1 VFRLLR
7 RILTG
12 LGLFSLVAMMT
23 VAGLVITN
31 TFTVDKLRLLV
42 KYNPLVT
49 SVQPVQSE
57 TAIQSTLLRLKLK
70 SHAIAAMADEF
81 VSGAGAIQPIP
92 GGMLIAER
100 NGRFHFF
107 DERGA
112 EPKVTTTQISL
123 DTNQVQFETHAA
135 SEGYATKPGRN
146 VGYAGLGMRL
156 HDLLLLRD
164 GKRLAATHTRWD
176 NVAKCV
182 KLHLVIA
189 DFTAGD
195 VPKVG
200 AWQTLFSTT
209 PCMPLSGIKRKPFA
223 GHQAGGRMVEMVD
236 GRILFTVGD
245 FKNDGVKRDISTA
258 DPSNSYGKLHI
269 LDLAS
274 GVTEVFSTGHRN
286 AQGLVIA
293 SDGRIWSTE
302 HGPSGGDEVNLI
314 RRGANYGWP
323 VATYGRDCR
332 TCAWQQQGKHD
343 GHGLP
348 VFAFVPSIGISN
360 LVELQDFA
368 SIWDGDLLV
377 ASLKQ
382 ETLHR
387 LHIRE
392 GRVVLDEPIRIGDRL
407 RDIQMLD
414 DGRVAIW
421 TDSGKLMFLTADKAP
436 AQSALLAAKLSEDAQ
451 DTIEQCRACHD
462 LDPGIAGPDRLSLWG
477 VHERE
482 KASLPGGQ
490 YSDALKAVGGNW
502 DDAAL
507 DAFLV
512 SPASAI
518 PGTSM
523 AFEGIQDAALRQ
535 TIIDYLKALQ

>member
-1 VFRLLR
+1 VFRLIR

-12 LGLFSLVAMMT
+12 LGLFGLVAMLT
-23 VAGLVITN
+23 AAGLVYTN

-42 KYNPLVT
+42 KYNPLAT

-57 TAIQSTLLRLKLK
+57 TAIQTTLLRLKLK
-70 SHAIAAMADEF
+70 SYAVAAMADEF
-81 VSGAGAIQPIP
+81 VSGAGAIEPIP

-112 EPKVTTTQISL
+112 EPKLTATEISL
-123 DTNQVQFETHAA
+123 DTNQIQFEVHAA
-135 SEGYATKPGRN
+135 SEGYAIKPGRN

-176 NVAKCV
+176 DVAKCV

-189 DFTAGD
+189 DFSAGN

-200 AWQTLFSTT
+200 PWQTLFSTT

-223 GHQAGGRMVEMVD
+223 GHQAGGRMVEMAD

-258 DPSNSYGKLHI
+258 DPSNSYGKLHVI
-269 LDLAS
+269 DPAN
-274 GVTEVFSTGHRN
+274 GITEIFSTGHRN
-286 AQGLVIA
+286 PQGLVIA
-293 SDGRIWSTE
+293 ADGRIWSTE
-302 HGPSGGDEVNLI
+302 HGPSGGDEVNLV
-314 RRGANYGWP
+314 REGANYGWP

-332 TCAWQQQGKHD
+332 TCAWQQQGRHD

-348 VFAFVPSIGISN
+348 VYAFVPSIGISN

-368 SIWDGDLLV
+368 PIWDGDLLV

-392 GRVVLDEPIRIGDRL
+392 GRVVVDEPIRIGDRL
-407 RDIQMLD
+407 RDIQMLE
-414 DGRVAIW
+414 DGRVALW
-421 TDSGKLMFLTADKAP
+421 TDSGKLMFLTADLAP
-436 AQSALLAAKLSEDAQ
+436 AQSTLLAAKLPEDAQ

-462 LDPGIAGPDRLSLWG
+462 LDPGIAGPDRISLWG
-477 VHERE
+477 VHGRA

-490 YSDALKAVGGNW
+490 YSDALKAAGGAW

-507 DAFLV
+507 DAFMA
-512 SPASAI
+512 SPAAAV

>member
-1 VFRLLR
+1 MLRLLR

-12 LGLFSLVAMMT
+12 LGLFGLVAMLT
-23 VAGLVITN
+23 IAGLVYTD

-42 KYNPLVT
+42 KYNPLAT
-49 SVQPVQSE
+49 SVQPIQSE
-57 TAIQSTLLRLKLK
+57 TAIQTTLLRLKLK
-70 SHAIAAMADEF
+70 AHAVAAMGGGF

-100 NGRFHFF
+100 SGRFHFF

-112 EPKVTTTQISL
+112 EPKLTATPISL
-123 DTNQVQFETHAA
+123 DTNQVQFEAHAA
-135 SEGYATKPGRN
+135 SEGYAIKPGRN

-164 GKRLAATHTRWD
+164 GKHLAATHTRWD
-176 NVAKCV
+176 DAAKCV

-189 DFTAGD
+189 EFKPGD
-195 VPKVG
+195 VPKTG
-200 AWQTLFSTT
+200 PWRTLFSTT

-258 DPSNSYGKLHI
+258 DPSNSYGKLHVV
-269 LDLAS
+269 DPVS
-274 GVTEVFSTGHRN
+274 GVSEVFSTGHRN

-293 SDGRIWSTE
+293 GDGRIWSSE
-302 HGPSGGDEVNLI
+302 HGPTGGDEVNLVKQ
-314 RRGANYGWP
+314 GANYGWP
-323 VATYGRDCR
+323 VATYGWDCKD
-332 TCAWQQQGKHD
+332 CAWQQQGKHD

-348 VFAFVPSIGISN
+348 VLAYVPSIGISN
-360 LVELQDFA
+360 LVELQNFA
-368 SIWDGDLLV
+368 PLWDGDLMV

-392 GRVVLDEPIRIGDRL
+392 GRVVVDEPIRIRDRL

-414 DGRVAIW
+414 DGRLALW
-421 TDSGKLMFLTADKAP
+421 TDSGKLMFLTADVAL

-462 LDPGIAGPDRLSLWG
+462 LDPGIASPDRISLWG
-477 VHERE
+477 VHGRD
-482 KASLPGGQ
+482 KASLPGAQ
-490 YSDALKAVGGNW
+490 YSDALEAAGGRW
-502 DDAAL
+502 DDTAL
-507 DAFLV
+507 DAFLT
-512 SPASAI
+512 SPAASI

-523 AFEGIQDAALRQ
+523 AFEGLQDAALRQ

>member
-1 VFRLLR
+1 MFRLLR

-12 LGLFSLVAMMT
+12 LGLFGFVAMLA
-23 VAGLVITN
+23 VAGLVYTG

-42 KYNPLVT
+42 KYNPLAT
-49 SVQPVQSE
+49 SMQPVQSE
-57 TAIQSTLLRLKLK
+57 TAIQTALLRLKLK
-70 SHAIAAMADEF
+70 SYAIAAMADEF

-107 DERGA
+107 DERGV
-112 EPKVTTTQISL
+112 EPKLTATQISL
-123 DTNQVQFETHAA
+123 DTNQVQFEAHAI
-135 SEGYATKPGRN
+135 SEGYAIKPGRN

-176 NVAKCV
+176 DAAKCV

-200 AWQTLFSTT
+200 PWQTLFSST

-223 GHQAGGRMVEMVD
+223 GHQAGGRMIEMVD

-245 FKNDGVKRDISTA
+245 FKNDGVRRDITTA
-258 DPSNSYGKLHI
+258 DPLNSYGKLHVV
-269 LDLAS
+269 DPAD
-274 GVTEVFSTGHRN
+274 GVTKIFSTGHRN
-286 AQGLVIA
+286 PQGLVIA
-293 SDGRIWSTE
+293 EDGRIWSTE
-302 HGPSGGDEVNLI
+302 HGPVGGDEVNLI
-314 RRGANYGWP
+314 RKGADYGWP
-323 VATYGRDCR
+323 VATYGRDCG
-332 TCAWQQQGKHD
+332 TCVWQQQGRHD
-343 GHGLP
+343 GYSLP
-348 VFAFVPSIGISN
+348 VLAYSLSIGISN
-360 LVELQDFA
+360 MIELQDFVPL
-368 SIWDGDLLV
+368 WDGDLMV

-392 GRVVLDEPIRIGDRL
+392 GRVILDEPIRIGDRL
-407 RDIQMLD
+407 RDIQMLE
-414 DGRVAIW
+414 DGRVALW
-421 TDSGKLMFLTADKAP
+421 TDSGKLMFLMADMAP
-436 AQSALLAAKLSEDAQ
+436 AQSELLAAKLPEDAQ

-462 LDPGIAGPDRLSLWG
+462 LDPGIAGPDRISLWE
-477 VHERE
+477 VHERA

-490 YSDALKAVGGNW
+490 YSDALKAVGGVW

-507 DAFLV
+507 DAFLA
-512 SPASAI
+512 SPAASI

-523 AFEGIQDAALRQ
+523 AFEGIQDTALRQ

>member
-1 VFRLLR
+1 MFLLLR

-12 LGLFSLVAMMT
+12 LGLFGLVAMLT
-23 VAGLVITN
+23 AAGLVYTD

-42 KYNPLVT
+42 KYNPLAT

-57 TAIQSTLLRLKLK
+57 TSIQTALLRLKLK
-70 SHAIAAMADEF
+70 THAVAAMGDGF

-107 DERGA
+107 DERGT
-112 EPKVTTTQISL
+112 EPKLTATRISL
-123 DTNQVQFETHAA
+123 DTNQIQFEAHAA
-135 SEGYATKPGRN
+135 SEGYAIKPGRN

-156 HDLLLLRD
+156 HDLLLLHD
-164 GKRLAATHTRWD
+164 SKRLAATYTRWD
-176 NVAKCV
+176 DEAKCV

-195 VPKVG
+195 MPEVG
-200 AWQTLFSTT
+200 PWQTLFSTR

-223 GHQAGGRMVEMVD
+223 GHQAGGRMVEMTD
-236 GRILFTVGD
+236 GRILFTIGD
-245 FKNDGVKRDISTA
+245 FKNDGVKRDISAA
-258 DPSNSYGKLHI
+258 DLSNSYGKLHS
-269 LDLAS
+269 LDLVS

-302 HGPSGGDEVNLI
+302 HGPTGGDEVNLLGK
-314 RRGANYGWP
+314 GADYGWP
-323 VATYGRDCR
+323 LATYGRDCAN
-332 TCAWQQQGKHD
+332 CAWQQQGRHD

-348 VFAFVPSIGISN
+348 ILAYVPSIGISN
-360 LVELQDFA
+360 LIELQDFA
-368 SIWDGDLLV
+368 PIWNGDLLV

-392 GRVVLDEPIRIGDRL
+392 GRAVVDEPIRIGDRL

-414 DGRVAIW
+414 DGRVALW
-421 TDSGKLMFLTADKAP
+421 TDSGKLMFLTAKMEP
-436 AQSALLAAKLSEDAQ
+436 AQSALQAAKLPENAQ

-462 LDPGIAGPDRLSLWG
+462 LDPGIAGADRISLWG
-477 VHERE
+477 LHGRK

-490 YSDALKAVGGNW
+490 YSDALKAAGGTW

-507 DAFLV
+507 DAFLA
-512 SPASAI
+512 SPATAI